1 MKFKGRFF
9 LLYLLFAL
17 FIAVSTITRT
27 TLLIKALPNLD
38 ISLIILIKIYAVGF
52 FYDAVTFTYFV
63 IPYALY
69 AILVP
74 DRIFLSR
81 YHKPLVYLVFLL
93 TAYLL
98 LFGAVAE
105 YLFFDEFGVRFN
117 FIAVDYLVYT
127 HEVIGNI
134 KESYPVNWI
143 FGTILAASILV
154 LLLIKEFINQSLGK
168 ATHFAYR
175 IKTAPLFIVL
185 PFLSYALVDL
195 SFANISQNSYAA
207 ELSGNGIYHLGA
219 AFRNNELNYKK
230 FYATKD
236 TKLVLTQL
244 RDLLKEK
251 NNNFPTPDLHDI
263 TREIKNR
270 YPEKRLNVI
279 VIVEESLS
287 AEYLGTFGNTQGL
300 TPNLD
305 KLAGQSLTFTHIY
318 ATGTR
323 TVRGLEAITLSIP
336 PMPGTSIIKRPGNE
350 NFFSWSSIMKE
361 RGYDN
366 KFIYG
371 GFGYF
376 DNMNRFFAG
385 NGFEV
390 IDRNVMNKDEI
401 TFANI
406 WGICDEDLF
415 KRVITEAGKSYEH
428 KKPFFSVVMTTSN
441 HRPFTY
447 PDGRIDIPSHT
458 GRPGGVKY
466 ADYALGRFIDE
477 AQKQPWFRDTIF
489 VVVADHCAG
498 SAGKTELPV
507 KKYEIPLLIYAP
519 SHIKPQRI
527 DAMASQIDI
536 APTVL
541 GLLNFSYT
549 TKFFGKDMLKMDAG
563 DERAFITTYQKLG
576 FIKDNKLVILGPK
589 KDVNIFR
596 FDRSDGRIE
605 VIQPD
610 NDYINNAISYYQGTQ
625 YIYDNRLNRLY

>member
-1 MKFKGRFF
+1 
-9 LLYLLFAL
+9 
-17 FIAVSTITRT
+17 
-27 TLLIKALPNLD
+27 
-38 ISLIILIKIYAVGF
+38 
-52 FYDAVTFTYFV
+52 VTFTYFG

-117 FIAVDYLVYT
+117 FIAVDYLIYT

-154 LLLIKEFINQSLGK
+154 LLLIKKFINQSLSK
-168 ATHFAYR
+168 ATTFTYR

-207 ELSGNGIYHLGA
+207 ELAGNGIYHLGA

-270 YPEKRLNVI
+270 GPEKRLNVI

-323 TVRGLEAITLSIP
+323 TVRGLEAITLSMP

-350 NFFSWSSIMKE
+350 NFFSWGSIMKE

-415 KRVITEAGKSYEH
+415 KRVIAEAGKSYEH

-447 PDGRIDIPSHT
+447 PDGRVDIPSHT
-458 GRPGGVKY
+458 GRQGGVKY

-477 AQKQPWFRDTIF
+477 AQKQP
-489 VVVADHCAG
+489 
-498 SAGKTELPV
+498 
-507 KKYEIPLLIYAP
+507 
-519 SHIKPQRI
+519 
-527 DAMASQIDI
+527 
-536 APTVL
+536 
-541 GLLNFSYT
+541 
-549 TKFFGKDMLKMDAG
+549 
-563 DERAFITTYQKLG
+563 
-576 FIKDNKLVILGPK
+576 
-589 KDVNIFR
+589 
-596 FDRSDGRIE
+596 
-605 VIQPD
+605 
-610 NDYINNAISYYQGTQ
+610 
-625 YIYDNRLNRLY
+625 